1 MFDTLNVSV
10 EEKVAIFLLVVG
22 HGTKMRMIRSSYG
35 WSLEPIS
42 RYFNEV
48 LRGVLSLCH
57 EFIKLPDPL
66 AVQPEDSKWRWFED
80 CLGALDGTHIDVFVP
95 LADQGRYRNR
105 KQQITTNV
113 LGVCDRHM
121 KFVYVLAGWE
131 GSASDSRV
139 LRDAMSRDDAFAIPS
154 GKYYLVDAGYTNG
167 PGFLAPYRSTRY
179 HLNEWAAQGNNP
191 SNAKELFNLRHS
203 TARNVIERTF
213 GLLKMRW
220 AILRKNSYFDLQN
233 QIRIINACCI
243 LHNFVR
249 DRQRDMDDLLLGQVD
264 QVISVESHDVQSEV
278 SMITNVQSSNQWT
291 NFRDTKA
298 NQMFDDYQARRGQCM
313 IIFKIFLFFANIVL
327 LLNNSTNLCN
337 FFICRIWRRVRSQAR
352 AGATFLGMMIWTRHF
367 LTHSWSTTTRVTD
380 AKMGGSLMSTRLLSR
395 MSEKSAMWK
404 SQKTTSCQGT
414 RHLTSTT
421 LSSMVCYKQVAL
433 VGIGTRT
440 RYPSIVIL
448 YGRLMW
454 R

>member
-1 MFDTLNVSV
+1 MCDTLNVSV

-121 KFVYVLAGWE
+121 KFDYVLAGWE

-139 LRDAMSRDDAFAIPS
+139 LRDAMSRDDAFSIPS
-154 GKYYLVDAGYTNG
+154 EKYYLVDVGYTNG

-291 NFRDTKA
+291 NFLH
-298 NQMFDDYQARRGQCM
+298 Q
-313 IIFKIFLFFANIVL
+313 
-327 LLNNSTNLCN
+327 S
-337 FFICRIWRRVRSQAR
+337 
-352 AGATFLGMMIWTRHF
+352 
-367 LTHSWSTTTRVTD
+367 
-380 AKMGGSLMSTRLLSR
+380 
-395 MSEKSAMWK
+395 
-404 SQKTTSCQGT
+404 
-414 RHLTSTT
+414 
-421 LSSMVCYKQVAL
+421 
-433 VGIGTRT
+433 
-440 RYPSIVIL
+440 
-448 YGRLMW
+448 
-454 R
+454 